1 MRKLLLLIT
10 FLYGVSCIGQT
21 CETLP
26 NTFSSYTEAL
36 TKITKASFNF
46 SDNVDTSRSSWIE
59 GANYYQCD
67 DSVSFLIIKTKS
79 NSYIHKNV
87 PQSTWYAF
95 KEATSF
101 GKFYNKHLKGRF
113 QLAI

>member
-10 FLYGVSCIGQT
+10 FLYGTSCIGQT

-26 NTFSSYTEAL
+26 NTFSSYTEVLA
-36 TKITKASFNF
+36 KITKASFNF

-59 GANYYQCD
+59 GATYYRCE
-67 DSVSFLIIKTKS
+67 DSKGYLILKTKA
-79 NSYIHKNV
+79 NSYIHQNV
-87 PQSTWYAF
+87 PQSTWNSF
-95 KEATSF
+95 KEASSF
-101 GKFYNKHLKGRF
+101 GKFYNKHLKGKF